1 MVAFESNHDTT
12 SKTLLNGLVVPAGGT
27 AESDLKAALDNIFNH
42 PNVAP
47 FIGKQLIQHLVTSN
61 PSPAYVGRIAAVF
74 NDNGAGVRGDLRA
87 VVRAILLDPEARDG
101 DYSPS
106 PIPPDTG
113 GHLREPVFAVASI
126 LRGLGA
132 MVNDT
137 NNLAGQAATLGQ
149 TIFAPPTVFNYFA
162 PGYNIPAEFTPGAS
176 LLGPEFQLQ
185 SPSAAVARVN
195 LVNRFV
201 YGNLGSGA
209 VIDWTMLTN
218 LAPTPQA
225 LVDAVNNAFLYGQ
238 MPASMQT
245 QILSAVNAIT
255 GTSTAAFKA
264 RAQAAVYLTVSSS
277 YYNVE
282 H

>member
-1 MVAFESNHDTT
+1 
-12 SKTLLNGLVVPAGGT
+12 
-27 AESDLKAALDNIFNH
+27 
-42 PNVAP
+42 
-47 FIGKQLIQHLVTSN
+47 
-61 PSPAYVGRIAAVF
+61 
-74 NDNGAGVRGDLRA
+74 
-87 VVRAILLDPEARDG
+87 VRAILLDPEARAG

-106 PIPPDTG
+106 ATPTDPS

-162 PGYNIPAEFTPGAS
+162 PGYHIPAEFTPGAS

-209 VIDWTMLTN
+209 VIDWTMLTD
-218 LAPTPQA
+218 LAATPEA
-225 LVDAVNNAFLYGQ
+225 LVDAVNNVFLYGQ

-245 QILSAVNAIT
+245 QILSAVNAIS
-255 GTSTAAFKA
+255 GTSTAALKA